1 MSQAV
6 TLNIIGAGKLGQQW
20 AYCLKQQSLI
30 SDLHVCNS
38 NLESSKEV
46 IAQIGFGT
54 AVAGIS
60 ELPAANVTWI
70 ATTDDRLND
79 VADQLACC
87 KQLQPQSLV
96 LHSSGVL
103 SARVLNATKIQ
114 GCHIAS
120 LHPMQSYAQFHTQ
133 TDFINSVYC
142 ALEGDDSAT
151 AAIQSWLAP
160 LQLRWLNINSD
171 KKAAYHAA
179 GVFASNYLISTAHAA
194 CQQLCDAG
202 IESKQAIAVIVQLM
216 QGTLNNIKQ
225 NQCLKSS
232 LTGPLQRGDLDTLE
246 QHLEAL
252 PNDEQRQLYAALGRN
267 IIELTHHNE
276 DFKAQIN
283 ALLQGYC

>member
-1 MSQAV
+1 MTHAI
-6 TLNIIGAGKLGQQW
+6 TLNMIGAGKLGQQW
-20 AYCLKQQSLI
+20 AYCLQQQGLI
-30 SDLHVCNS
+30 SELHVCNS
-38 NLESSKEV
+38 SLESALRSV
-46 IAQIGFGT
+46 NQIGFGK
-54 AVAGIS
+54 AVD
-60 ELPAANVTWI
+60 NI
-70 ATTDDRLND
+70 ATLPSADITWVASTDDQLNGI
-79 VADQLACC
+79 ADQLACS
-87 KQLQPQSLV
+87 KALTASSLV
-96 LHSSGVL
+96 IHSSGVL
-103 SARVLNATKIQ
+103 PAHVLNATKTH

-120 LHPMQSYAQFHTQ
+120 LHPMQSYAQFHQ
-133 TDFINSVYC
+133 TSDFINGVFC

-151 AAIQSWLAP
+151 SAIKAWLAP
-160 LQLRWLNINSD
+160 LQLRWLNINSE

-216 QGTLNNIKQ
+216 QGTLNNIQQ
-225 NQCLKSS
+225 NQCLKTS
-232 LTGPLQRGDLDTLE
+232 LTGPLQRGDIDTLE
-246 QHLEAL
+246 QHLDAL